1 MLVTSVLQG
10 VFQQQDF
17 VGGGSNLCTED
28 GVICVDVGLGVAGEV
43 AVECVSHFVGNGR
56 NAVVAFLVVKEYEGV
71 HTIHAPRIS
80 TATLAFVF
88 VDINPTFAK
97 TFL

>member
-1 MLVTSVLQG
+1 MLVAGVLQC

-28 GVICVDVGLGVAGEV
+28 SVICVDVGLGAAREV
-43 AVECVSHFVGNGR
+43 AVECVSHFVSNCG

-71 HTIHAPRIS
+71 HAIHAPRVS
-80 TATLAFVF
+80 TATFAFVF
-88 VDINPTFAK
+88 VDIDPTFAK